1 MKRFK
6 YIFEYVF
13 LFALNGVMLWY
24 FRGYLNLLIAAGMI
38 VLLLYALIS
47 VHIITRYVSLSIE
60 VPADCIPK
68 DTAFTVK
75 IKLENR
81 CILPLVSCRVRLN
94 TGNVFLGETVE
105 NDFVIPVR
113 VHAQVEAEYPLRSL
127 YAGNIEIT
135 VEKLILQ
142 DLLSFHAVEKQISV
156 TKNVFIVPNGGSGE
170 EFSLNAFE
178 QGMNEVEE
186 SKLKGS
192 DFSDVSQVREYIPGD
207 AMKNI
212 HWKLS
217 AKRDNLMVKE
227 RLQMS
232 SRKLLIVLRLEKR
245 SGAETDRVVETL
257 YSFGNFMIRNRVPL
271 TICWWSE
278 KFNEIREEDAQS
290 EEEWLQVMLHIFY
303 TRAGSGF
310 IEENFRS
317 LHPGQG
323 YVLAA
328 DGSIATE
335 GGIDGLECK

>member
-6 YIFEYVF
+6 YIFEFIF

-24 FRGYLNLLIAAGMI
+24 FHGYLNLLIAAGMI

-47 VHIITRYVSLSIE
+47 VHIVKRYVSLSIE
-60 VPADCIPK
+60 VPTDHMPK
-68 DTAFTVK
+68 DTTFNVK
-75 IKLENR
+75 IKLKNT
-81 CILPLVSCRVRLN
+81 CILPLVGCRVRLR
-94 TGNVFLGETVE
+94 TGNVFMGKTVE
-105 NDFVIPVR
+105 NDLVMPIR
-113 VHAQVEAEYPLRSL
+113 AYAEIETEYPLRSL

-135 VEKLILQ
+135 AEKLILQ
-142 DLLSFHAVEKQISV
+142 DLLSFHTVDKQISV
-156 TKNVFIVPNGGSGE
+156 TQNVFIVPHGGSGD

-232 SRKLLIVLRLEKR
+232 SRKLLVVLKLEKI
-245 SGAETDRVVETL
+245 SEADVDRTVETL
-257 YSFGNFMIRNRVPL
+257 YSFGNFMIQNRVPV

-290 EEEWLQVMLHIFY
+290 AEEWLQVMLHIFY

-310 IEENFRS
+310 IEEHFRS

-323 YVLAA
+323 YVLASCA
-328 DGSIATE
+328 
-335 GGIDGLECK
+335 GLECR

>member
-6 YIFEYVF
+6 YIFEFIF

-24 FRGYLNLLIAAGMI
+24 FHGYLNLLIAAGMI

-47 VHIITRYVSLSIE
+47 VHIVRRYVSLSME
-60 VPADCIPK
+60 VPADHIPK
-68 DTAFTVK
+68 DTTFNVK
-75 IKLENR
+75 IKLKNR
-81 CILPLVSCRVRLN
+81 CILPLVGCRVRLL
-94 TGNVFLGETVE
+94 TGNVFMGETVE
-105 NDFVIPVR
+105 NDLVMPIR
-113 VHAQVEAEYPLRSL
+113 AYAEIETEYPLRSL

-135 VEKLILQ
+135 AEKLILQ
-142 DLLSFHAVEKQISV
+142 DLLSFHAVNKRISE
-156 TKNVFIVPNGGSGE
+156 TQNVFIIPSGGSGD

-232 SRKLLIVLRLEKR
+232 SRKLLVVLRLEKI
-245 SGAETDRVVETL
+245 SEADVDRTVETL
-257 YSFGNFMIRNRVPL
+257 YSFGNFMIQNRVPV

-290 EEEWLQVMLHIFY
+290 LEEWLQVMLHIFY

-310 IEENFRS
+310 IEEHFRS

-323 YVLAA
+323 YVLASCA
-328 DGSIATE
+328 
-335 GGIDGLECK
+335 GLECK

>member
-6 YIFEYVF
+6 YIFEFIF

-24 FRGYLNLLIAAGMI
+24 FHGYLNLLIAAGMI
-38 VLLLYALIS
+38 VFLLYALVS
-47 VHIITRYVSLSIE
+47 VHIVKRYVSLSME
-60 VPADCIPK
+60 VPADYIPK

-75 IKLENR
+75 IKLKNR
-81 CILPLVSCRVRLN
+81 CILPLVACRVRLL
-94 TGNVFLGETVE
+94 TGNVFMGGTVE
-105 NDFVIPVR
+105 NDLVMPIR
-113 VHAQVEAEYPLRSL
+113 AYGEMEAEYPLRSL

-135 VEKLILQ
+135 AEKLVLQ
-142 DLLSFHAVEKQISV
+142 DLLSFHAVSKQVSV
-156 TKNVFIVPNGGSGE
+156 TRNVFIIPSGGSGD
-170 EFSLNAFE
+170 EFTLNAFE

-232 SRKLLIVLRLEKR
+232 SRKLLVVLKLDKTSE
-245 SGAETDRVVETL
+245 ADVDRAVETL
-257 YSFGNFMIRNRVPL
+257 YSFGNFMIQNRVPV
-271 TICWWSE
+271 TICWWSK

-290 EEEWLQVMLHIFY
+290 GEEWLQVMFHIFY
-303 TRAGSGF
+303 TKAGSGF
-310 IEENFRS
+310 IEEHFRS

-323 YVLAA
+323 YVLASCA
-328 DGSIATE
+328 
-335 GGIDGLECK
+335 GLECK

>member
-1 MKRFK
+1 MKRFRFK
-6 YIFEYVF
+6 FIFEFIF

-47 VHIITRYVSLSIE
+47 VHIVIRHVSLSME
-60 VPADCIPK
+60 APADYIPK
-68 DTAFTVK
+68 DTAFNVK
-75 IKLENR
+75 IKLKNP
-81 CILPLVSCRVRLN
+81 CILPLVGCRVRLLA
-94 TGNVFLGETVE
+94 GNVFMGERVE
-105 NDFVIPVR
+105 NDLVMPIR
-113 VHAQVEAEYPLRSL
+113 AHAETEAEYPLRSL

-135 VEKLILQ
+135 AEKLILQ
-142 DLLSFHAVEKQISV
+142 DLLSFHTVNKQISV
-156 TKNVFIVPNGGSGE
+156 TQNVFIIPSGGFE
-170 EFSLNAFE
+170 DEFSLNAFE

-232 SRKLLIVLRLEKR
+232 SRKLMVVLKLEKI
-245 SGAETDRVVETL
+245 SEADVDRTVETL
-257 YSFGNFMIRNRVPL
+257 YSFGNFMIQNRVPV

-290 EEEWLQVMLHIFY
+290 AEEWLQVMLHIFY

-310 IEENFRS
+310 IEEHFRS

-323 YVLAA
+323 YVLASCA
-328 DGSIATE
+328 
-335 GGIDGLECK
+335 GLECK

>member
-6 YIFEYVF
+6 YIFEFIF

-24 FRGYLNLLIAAGMI
+24 FHGYLNLLIAAGMI

-47 VHIITRYVSLSIE
+47 VHIVKRYVSLSME
-60 VPADCIPK
+60 VPADHMPK
-68 DTAFTVK
+68 DTIFNVK
-75 IKLENR
+75 IKLKNT
-81 CILPLVSCRVRLN
+81 CILPLVGCRVRLL
-94 TGNVFLGETVE
+94 TGNVFMGETVE
-105 NDFVIPVR
+105 NDLVMPIR
-113 VHAQVEAEYPLRSL
+113 AYAEIETEYPLRSL

-135 VEKLILQ
+135 AEKLILQ
-142 DLLSFHAVEKQISV
+142 DLLSFHTVSKQISV
-156 TKNVFIVPNGGSGE
+156 TQNVFIIPRGGSE
-170 EFSLNAFE
+170 DEFSLNAFE

-232 SRKLLIVLRLEKR
+232 SRKLLVVLKLEKI
-245 SGAETDRVVETL
+245 SEADVDRIVETL
-257 YSFGNFMIRNRVPL
+257 YSFGNFMIQNRVPV

-290 EEEWLQVMLHIFY
+290 AEEWLQVMLHIFY

-310 IEENFRS
+310 IEEHFRS

-323 YVLAA
+323 YVLASCA
-328 DGSIATE
+328 
-335 GGIDGLECK
+335 GLECK